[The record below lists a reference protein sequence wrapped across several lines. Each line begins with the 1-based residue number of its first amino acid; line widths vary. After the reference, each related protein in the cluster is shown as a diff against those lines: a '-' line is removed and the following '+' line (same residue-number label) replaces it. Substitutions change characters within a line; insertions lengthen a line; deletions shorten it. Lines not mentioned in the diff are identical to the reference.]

1 VIGLAVTF
9 VLAVAGVL
17 PGSEYNILSQLNLPR
32 IPIDEGTLTTGAL
45 IALAAI
51 VLGTLLAAN
60 AGGKLGTRFHRK
72 VDRAGLA
79 Q

>member
-1 VIGLAVTF
+1 MSG
-9 VLAVAGVL
+9 L
-17 PGSEYNILSQLNLPR
+17 PGPR
-32 IPIDEGTLTTGAL
+32 LRACPPIDEGTLTTGAL

-60 AGGKLGTRFHRK
+60 AGGKMGTRFHRK